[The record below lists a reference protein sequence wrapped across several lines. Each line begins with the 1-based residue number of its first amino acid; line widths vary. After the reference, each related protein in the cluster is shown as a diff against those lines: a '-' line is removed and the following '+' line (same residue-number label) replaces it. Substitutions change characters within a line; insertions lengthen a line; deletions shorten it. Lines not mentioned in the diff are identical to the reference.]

1 MNKQIDQIKQQILEI
16 ARENRNLFVS
26 MDLIHHAS
34 VLTASRI
41 RLHEPVTTSQTSSV
55 GSHQNESKMQNP
67 SIEEKQSVQ
76 LFSEEL
82 ESREG
87 TMPEALMAVF
97 LEDVDFL
104 YMRSYRELNDVFQ
117 KDFQQSEAFKKM
129 VLLMN
134 ENMIEYRFLTQAGL
148 LKQ

>member
-1 MNKQIDQIKQQILEI
+1 
-16 ARENRNLFVS
+16 
-26 MDLIHHAS
+26 
-34 VLTASRI
+34 
-41 RLHEPVTTSQTSSV
+41 
-55 GSHQNESKMQNP
+55 
-67 SIEEKQSVQ
+67 
-76 LFSEEL
+76 
-82 ESREG
+82 
-87 TMPEALMAVF
+87 MPEALMAVF